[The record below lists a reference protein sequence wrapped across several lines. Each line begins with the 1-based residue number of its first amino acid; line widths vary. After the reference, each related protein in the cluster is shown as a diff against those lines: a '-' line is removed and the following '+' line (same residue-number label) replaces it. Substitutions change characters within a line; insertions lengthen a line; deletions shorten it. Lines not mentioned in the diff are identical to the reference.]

1 MAKLPAFWFALVLI
15 LIVGIV
21 SLGAALVTGQPVIGF
36 AVMVVVAAGA
46 SQLLRNMAL
55 TRIEKLTRITRSI
68 EETVQSEN
76 AIHKIDHLI
85 DSVETDAELRGLAR
99 SLRQTLHTMD
109 RHVAQINSLYA
120 ISQTIASS
128 TLDYEKTVKAVL
140 SAVQKVVDYDAAE
153 VSVLQ
158 QDNHLHVEA
167 WWGKD
172 GFVDTSGR
180 SYKVGSGPTG
190 SIAETKQLVYI
201 PEVSEDVED
210 LKRTIGYAS
219 MNTELIMKTTKL
231 VINSFLGIP
240 LIVQDRLIGT
250 LTLVHHKKN
259 YFTPEDKSQLLKL
272 ADQASI
278 AIDNALK
285 IRAREQ
291 QLQRQ
296 ITELRSAI
304 DRERHEKEVT
314 AITESDYFQ
323 ELKTN
328 ADEMRKRSSGNI
340 PVVKPNESEDG

>member
-1 MAKLPAFWFALVLI
+1 MAKLPAFWFALLLI
-15 LIVGIV
+15 LIVGAA
-21 SLGAALVTGQPVIGF
+21 SLGLATFAEQPIIGF
-36 AVMVVVAAGA
+36 AVLVVGAAGA
-46 SQLLRNMAL
+46 AQMLRTAAKARFDQLTKVA
-55 TRIEKLTRITRSI
+55 KSI
-68 EETVQSEN
+68 EATVQNEN
-76 AIHKIDHLI
+76 AIQEVDHLI
-85 DSVETDAELRGLAR
+85 DAVESDSVLRGLAQ

-109 RHVAQINSLYA
+109 RHIAQVNSLYA
-120 ISQTIASS
+120 ISQTITSS

-158 QDNHLHVEA
+158 QDNWLQVEA

-172 GFVDTSGR
+172 GFVDTTGR
-180 SYKVGSGPTG
+180 SYRVGSGPTG
-190 SIAETKQLVYI
+190 SIADSKQAIYI

-219 MNTELIMKTTKL
+219 MNTELIMRTTKL

-250 LTLVHHKKN
+250 LTLVHHEKN
-259 YFTPEDKSQLLKL
+259 YFTPEDKRQLLKL

-296 ITELRSAI
+296 INELRGAI
-304 DRERHEKEVT
+304 DRERQEKEVKE
-314 AITESDYFQ
+314 ITESDYFQ
-323 ELKTN
+323 QLKSN
-328 ADEMRKRSSGNI
+328 ADELRRRSSRNI
-340 PVVKPNESEDG
+340 PVVKPDESEDV